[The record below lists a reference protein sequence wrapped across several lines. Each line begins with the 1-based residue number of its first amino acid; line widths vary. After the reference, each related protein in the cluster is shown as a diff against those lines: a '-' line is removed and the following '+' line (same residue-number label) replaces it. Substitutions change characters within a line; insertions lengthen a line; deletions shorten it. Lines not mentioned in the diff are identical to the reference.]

1 MTDSFVSWHLV
12 LLVLVFVPAV
22 LAIISIAR
30 TRLQSSTQKVLWVLA
45 VVIAPLIGSA
55 LWFLLGRRTGTRPAR

>member
-1 MTDSFVSWHLV
+1 MADSFVSWHLV

-55 LWFLLGRRTGTRPAR
+55 LWFLLGRPTGTRPAR